1 MDLNTK
7 GFIKKKVS
15 LVLKM
20 IVLLACFIIYMFP
33 FVMVVI
39 NSFKTK
45 RDIIKEPLALIG
57 TNGASVTNYLQAF
70 TKMNFPR
77 TFMNS
82 LCITGISVLLIIIV
96 SSMCAYIFVRTDY
109 KLNKIFFSLMIASM
123 VIPFQVIMIPL
134 VSIYGGQ
141 LHLLNHRLTLILM
154 HVGFSTAMSVFMYH
168 GCIKSSIPLS
178 LEEAARLDGCSR
190 HQTFF
195 RVVLP
200 LLKPTTATLVIL
212 YAMALWNDFLLP
224 SLILTKKELY
234 TLPIATQMFYGTYSS
249 DLGLIMA
256 SLIMVVIPVI
266 ILYLFLQKYIIAGVV
281 AGAVKS

>member
-15 LVLKM
+15 FALKM
-20 IVLLACFIIYMFP
+20 IVLVICFIIYMFP

-45 RDIIKEPLALIG
+45 RDIIKEPLSLIG
-57 TNGASVTNYLQAF
+57 TNGASVANYVEAF

-82 LCITGISVLLIIIV
+82 LCVTGISVLLIIVV

-141 LHLLNHRLTLILM
+141 LHLLNHRMTLILM

-168 GCIKSSIPLS
+168 GFIKSSIPLS

-190 HQTFF
+190 HQTFSGLCSLCLSRQRQRWLSCMPWGF
-195 RVVLP
+195 GTISFSLP
-200 LLKPTTATLVIL
+200 
-212 YAMALWNDFLLP
+212 WFLPKRNCIRFP
-224 SLILTKKELY
+224 SQHRCSTE
-234 TLPIATQMFYGTYSS
+234 PIHRIW
-249 DLGLIMA
+249 D
-256 SLIMVVIPVI
+256 
-266 ILYLFLQKYIIAGVV
+266 
-281 AGAVKS
+281 

>member
-7 GFIKKKVS
+7 GYIKKRVS
-15 LVLKM
+15 MVVKM
-20 IVLLACFIIYMFP
+20 IILLVCFVIYMFP

-45 RDIIKEPLALIG
+45 RDIIREPLSLIG
-57 TNGASVTNYLQAF
+57 SQGASVKNYVDAF
-70 TKMNFPR
+70 VKMDFPK
-77 TFMNS
+77 TFLNS
-82 LCITGISVLLIIIV
+82 LCITGFAVLLLIIV
-96 SSMCAYIFVRTDY
+96 AAMCAYIFVRTDY
-109 KLNKIFFSLMIASM
+109 ALNKIFFSLMVASM

-154 HVGFSTAMSVFMYH
+154 HVGFSVAMSVFMYH
-168 GCIKSSIPLS
+168 GFIKGSIPLA
-178 LEEAARLDGCSR
+178 LEEAARLDGCTR

-195 RVVLP
+195 LIVLP

-212 YAMALWNDFLLP
+212 YAMGFWNDFLLP
-224 SLILTKKELY
+224 SLVLTRKELY

>member
-96 SSMCAYIFVRTDY
+96 LQITAYRMNDSKT
-109 KLNKIFFSLMIASM
+109 
-123 VIPFQVIMIPL
+123 
-134 VSIYGGQ
+134 
-141 LHLLNHRLTLILM
+141 HLL
-154 HVGFSTAMSVFMYH
+154 
-168 GCIKSSIPLS
+168 CK
-178 LEEAARLDGCSR
+178 
-190 HQTFF
+190 
-195 RVVLP
+195 
-200 LLKPTTATLVIL
+200 
-212 YAMALWNDFLLP
+212 
-224 SLILTKKELY
+224 
-234 TLPIATQMFYGTYSS
+234 
-249 DLGLIMA
+249 
-256 SLIMVVIPVI
+256 
-266 ILYLFLQKYIIAGVV
+266 
-281 AGAVKS
+281 

>member
-77 TFMNS
+77 TFMHHGYQRSFDNH
-82 LCITGISVLLIIIV
+82 CFFHVRIHFR
-96 SSMCAYIFVRTDY
+96 AY
-109 KLNKIFFSLMIASM
+109 
-123 VIPFQVIMIPL
+123 
-134 VSIYGGQ
+134 
-141 LHLLNHRLTLILM
+141 
-154 HVGFSTAMSVFMYH
+154 
-168 GCIKSSIPLS
+168 
-178 LEEAARLDGCSR
+178 
-190 HQTFF
+190 
-195 RVVLP
+195 
-200 LLKPTTATLVIL
+200 
-212 YAMALWNDFLLP
+212 
-224 SLILTKKELY
+224 
-234 TLPIATQMFYGTYSS
+234 
-249 DLGLIMA
+249 
-256 SLIMVVIPVI
+256 
-266 ILYLFLQKYIIAGVV
+266 
-281 AGAVKS
+281 